1 MQWSARSFRQMK
13 SVLEHAPLIVSLDR
27 GTQDRTNR
35 IRTGSVENRDELQEL
50 AATCGNASETR
61 RDEMQILDD
70 AARGCVGQA
79 ELSTV
84 RHRSQEQGA

>member
-1 MQWSARSFRQMK
+1 MNFK
-13 SVLEHAPLIVSLDR
+13 SWLRRAKMPL
-27 GTQDRTNR
+27 
-35 IRTGSVENRDELQEL
+35 
-50 AATCGNASETR
+50 TR

-70 AARGCVGQA
+70 TARGRVGQA